1 MKGTGVQTL
10 RCAQILHA
18 NLSSVGARAKHSKIR
33 PGLCVRQ
40 LKGTHYA
47 NLFYSVFVSSEI
59 FIR

>member
-40 LKGTHYA
+40 LKGT
-47 NLFYSVFVSSEI
+47 LREFIRFFLSSEI
-59 FIR
+59 FVR